1 MVPRSLSVEYMMD
14 EEFDQHQLG
23 LAARSYNAY
32 GALQQ
37 MVSSPEPTAEHRAAL
52 QQEETRRL
60 NEKIGGL
67 TSVIKAMQE

>member
-1 MVPRSLSVEYMMD
+1 MVPRSLTVEHMTD

-37 MVSSPEPTAEHRAAL
+37 MVSAPEPTTEQRAAL
-52 QQEETRRL
+52 Q
-60 NEKIGGL
+60 
-67 TSVIKAMQE
+67 

>member
-1 MVPRSLSVEYMMD
+1 MTD

-32 GALQQ
+32 GTLQQ
-37 MVSSPEPTAEHRAAL
+37 MVSSPEPMAEHRVAL
-52 QQEETRRL
+52 QQEETRWL
-60 NEKIGGL
+60 NEKVVVL

>member
-1 MVPRSLSVEYMMD
+1 MTD
-14 EEFDQHQLG
+14 DEFDQHQLG

-37 MVSSPEPTAEHRAAL
+37 MVSSPEPMAEHRAAL
-52 QQEETRRL
+52 QQEETRWL
-60 NEKIGGL
+60 NEKVGGL

>member
-1 MVPRSLSVEYMMD
+1 MD

-23 LAARSYNAY
+23 LAAHSYNAY

-67 TSVIKAMQE
+67 TSVIKAM